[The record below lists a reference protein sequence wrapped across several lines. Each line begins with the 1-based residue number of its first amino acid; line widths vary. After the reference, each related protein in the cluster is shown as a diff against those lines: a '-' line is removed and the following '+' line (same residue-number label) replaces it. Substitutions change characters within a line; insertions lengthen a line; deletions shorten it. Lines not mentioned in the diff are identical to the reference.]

1 MKDQSISSDTHKVH
15 ASGTERNVMSVINQI
30 NKRMELNNQSAL
42 AGASSSKKH
51 SSRAAVHKSAQ
62 QVHEPHLSTS
72 KMLQEKLI
80 KKVQA
85 QDKLGGKSLN
95 QN

>member
-1 MKDQSISSDTHKVH
+1 
-15 ASGTERNVMSVINQI
+15 MSVINQI

-42 AGASSSKKH
+42 AGASSSKKQL

-62 QVHEPHLSTS
+62 QVHEATLSTQ

-80 KKVQA
+80 KKA
-85 QDKLGGKSLN
+85 QEKLGGKSLN
-95 QN
+95 